1 MAPSP
6 IAIITDSTNDL
17 PAELIAQYQITVVPL
32 TIVWGNNQYLD
43 GVDLKKDA
51 FYANFADN
59 PSLPS
64 TLPPRSQS
72 FMEAFVSATARGASK
87 FVVMTISS
95 ALSGTFE
102 NARTAAYGY
111 KYPVTVIDSKST
123 SMGMGFQ
130 LLAMA
135 RAAEAGGGIPE
146 VIQAATR
153 VRDRIQM
160 RLSLDTLDY
169 VVKGGKVSGIAGR
182 IGNILRLKPQLKF
195 STESGSADPG
205 DISTSRE
212 KALDALFNSI
222 SKQLDKSKPTHM
234 SIRHSLAEVE
244 AQLLAERVTKEL
256 NPVELSVGLMSPVLG
271 IHAGPNAIAL
281 SGYSETW

>member
-1 MAPSP
+1 MALSP
-6 IAIITDSTNDL
+6 VAIITDSTNDL
-17 PAELIAQYQITVVPL
+17 PDDLIAQYQITVVPL
-32 TIVWGNNQYLD
+32 TIVWDKNQYLD
-43 GVDLKKDA
+43 GVDLKKDV

-72 FMEAFVSATARGASK
+72 FLDAFVSATARGASK
-87 FVVMTISS
+87 LVVLTISS

-102 NARTAAYGY
+102 SARTAAYGY

-123 SMGMGFQ
+123 SMGLGFQ

-135 RAAEAGGGIPE
+135 RAAEAGGGVPE
-146 VIQAATR
+146 VVQAAAR

-169 VVKGGKVSGIAGR
+169 VVKGGKISGIAGR
-182 IGNILRLKPQLKF
+182 IGSILRLKPQLKF
-195 STESGSADPG
+195 STETGSADPG

-212 KALDALFNSI
+212 KALDAMFNSI
-222 SKQLDKSKPTHM
+222 NKQLDKSKPTHM
-234 SIRHSLAEVE
+234 SIRHSIAEAE
-244 AQLLAERVTKEL
+244 AQQLAERVKQEL
-256 NPVELSVGLMSPVLG
+256 NPVELSMGLMSPVLG
-271 IHAGPNAIAL
+271 IHAGPNAISL
-281 SGYSETW
+281 TGYSETW